1 MIAVFL
7 LLWAALHFAGLVWL
21 DYRKLQEALLELPV
35 LAALRKEVFDF
46 LFRTAWPALLALV
59 IALLLRKALWDA
71 GRLTAAAWLPEAPD
85 FLKAPAIRSGW
96 LDFRS
101 PNTPRLI
108 GQRWEDLGAATAELR
123 AVAGRFPD
131 DCEIQLTLAQ
141 GAVNAVNGYGR
152 GQRWDEL
159 AAAYGE
165 LRAVAQHF
173 TDDRRDTAYAGA
185 RGAGSRTRRT
195 GPFAGPGGSGLP
207 RSPTCPQPA
216 R

>member
-21 DYRKLQEALLELPV
+21 DYGKLQEALLELPV

-108 GQRWEDLGAATAELR
+108 GQRWEDLGAETAELR

-131 DCEIQLTLAQ
+131 DREIQLTLAQ
-141 GAVNAVNGYGR
+141 GA
-152 GQRWDEL
+152 L
-159 AAAYGE
+159 AAARGAQGHLQDLVDQACRDLQRALNQLGDDEEAAKLREMAGE
-165 LRAVAQHF
+165 LCGNQA
-173 TDDRRDTAYAGA
+173 
-185 RGAGSRTRRT
+185 
-195 GPFAGPGGSGLP
+195 
-207 RSPTCPQPA
+207 
-216 R
+216 